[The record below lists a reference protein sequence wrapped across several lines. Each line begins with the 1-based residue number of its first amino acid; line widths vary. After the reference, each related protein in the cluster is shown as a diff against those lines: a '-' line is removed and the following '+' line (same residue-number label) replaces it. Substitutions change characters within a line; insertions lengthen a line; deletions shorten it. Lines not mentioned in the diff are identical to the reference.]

1 MMIYVRYFFVGLAI
15 LFIQITMVPLIS
27 IEKIAPD
34 LVIIFVV
41 YMALRNGQIVG
52 TVAGFISGLLMDLT
66 VDFVP
71 GLSAL
76 SKTVFGFI
84 SGYFYSEA
92 KIEANIGTLRFFGIV
107 ILCSAVDNLVYFL
120 LDILGS
126 NFDGVEVLRLIVGRS
141 VYTGIMSLIPVFTL
155 SRKKGFGYE

>member
-66 VDFVP
+66 VE
-71 GLSAL
+71 
-76 SKTVFGFI
+76 FI

-141 VYTGIMSLIPVFTL
+141 VYTGIISLIPVFTL

>member
-1 MMIYVRYFFVGLAI
+1 
-15 LFIQITMVPLIS
+15 MVPLIS

-41 YMALRNGQIVG
+41 YMALRNGHIVG
-52 TVAGFISGLLMDLT
+52 TVAGFISGVLMDLT

-126 NFDGVEVLRLIVGRS
+126 NFDGVEVLRLIVGR
-141 VYTGIMSLIPVFTL
+141 
-155 SRKKGFGYE
+155 